1 MGVDSLT
8 RAVFLDRDGV
18 INQALIRDGRPFS
31 PTNMD
36 EFSWVDGIKEAA
48 RELKRAGYKLF
59 CATNQPD
66 VGRGLQKRQ
75 VVESFHSTILKGL
88 PLEKIYVCYHDDRD
102 GCACRKPRPGML
114 LEASREYGL
123 NLGESW
129 LVGDRWKDI
138 DAGYAAGCRTVFL
151 DYNYDECL
159 NSPPDHTIR
168 CIEQLSPLIIDET
181 E

>member
-18 INQALIRDGRPFS
+18 INQALIRDGHPFS

-66 VGRGLQKRQ
+66 VSRGLQERQ

-123 NLGESW
+123 NLAESW

-138 DAGYAAGCRTVFL
+138 DAGHAAGCRTVFL
-151 DYNYDECL
+151 DYDYDECL
-159 NSPPDHTIR
+159 NSPPDYTIR
-168 CIEQLSPLIIDET
+168 CIEQLSPLIIGET

>member
-48 RELKRAGYKLF
+48 RELKRAGYMLF

-66 VGRGLQKRQ
+66 VGRGLHKRQ
-75 VVESFHSTILKGL
+75 VVESFHSTILTGL

-102 GCACRKPRPGML
+102 GCSYRKPRPGML

-123 NLGESW
+123 NLAESW

-138 DAGYAAGCRTVFL
+138 GAGYVDGCRTVFL
-151 DYNYDECL
+151 NYDYDECL
-159 NSPPDHTIR
+159 NSPPDHAIR

>member
-8 RAVFLDRDGV
+8 RAVFFDRDGV

-48 RELKRAGYKLF
+48 RELKRAGYILF

-102 GCACRKPRPGML
+102 GCAWACCSKPVGSMGSIWANRGWSAIAGRTSMPAMRLGAGQCFSITIMMSVL
-114 LEASREYGL
+114 TAHRITPSDAL
-123 NLGESW
+123 NN
-129 LVGDRWKDI
+129 
-138 DAGYAAGCRTVFL
+138 C
-151 DYNYDECL
+151 
-159 NSPPDHTIR
+159 HH
-168 CIEQLSPLIIDET
+168 
-181 E
+181 

>member
-1 MGVDSLT
+1 MGVDALT

-31 PTNMD
+31 PTKLD

-48 RELKRAGYKLF
+48 HELKRAGYRLF

-66 VGRGLQKRQ
+66 VGRGLQERQ
-75 VVESFHSTILKGL
+75 VVESFHSTILRCL
-88 PLEKIYVCYHDDRD
+88 PVDKIYVCYHDDRD

-138 DAGYAAGCRTVFL
+138 DAGYAAGCRTVFVN
-151 DYNYDECL
+151 YNYGEHL
-159 NSPPDHTIR
+159 NRPPDHTIR
-168 CIEQLSPLIIDET
+168 CIEQLSPLIIGET
-181 E
+181 R